1 MAAPITFYFE
11 FSSPYGYLAARQIE
25 ALSARHGCSVDWKPY
40 LMGVV
45 MKQTGMVPLI
55 QVPLKGDYMKLDLQR
70 TARAEGFEFVLPD
83 PFPFL
88 AVAASRAFYWLHDR
102 DPALAVRFARAVY
115 DAAFMEGRDMSRPD
129 AVAEVGAGLGIDKD
143 ELRAALKDEAVKDRL
158 RDETDKAIEAGAFG
172 SPFVIV
178 DGEPFWGFD
187 KFPEI
192 ERWLES
198 GGW

>member
-1 MAAPITFYFE
+1 MPAPLTFYFE
-11 FSSPYGYLAARQIE
+11 FSSPYGYVAAREIEALAAR
-25 ALSARHGCSVDWKPY
+25 HGREVEWKPY

-55 QVPLKGDYMKLDLQR
+55 QVPLKGDYMKHDLKR
-70 TARAEGFEFVLPD
+70 TARAMGFDFKLPD

-88 AVAASRAFYWLHDR
+88 AVAPSRAFYWLHGR
-102 DPALAVRFARAVY
+102 DPALAARFARAVY
-115 DAAFMEGRDMSRPD
+115 DAAFMEGRDMSKPD
-129 AVAEVGAGLGIDKD
+129 AVGEIGADLGIDAD
-143 ELRAALKDEAVKDRL
+143 ELRAALKEDAVKDRL
-158 RDETDKAIEAGAFG
+158 RDETDKAIAAGAFG
-172 SPFVIV
+172 SPFVMV
-178 DGEPFWGFD
+178 DGEPFWGYD